1 MGLASADLSIA
12 RDMAGRYMASGALA
26 SISSPRETRLVPS
39 KEEIEQSLGIY
50 EGSGGN
56 VLGFFDITIRR
67 VPISGGS
74 NIPAKLES
82 PANKLSMT
90 IQRICTAFGVTKDEL
105 AKICKIDSRKTLYN
119 WIDGKSKPRR
129 SAMERLFDLA
139 LIAQAWKQAALP
151 NDRESM
157 YRPILGNM
165 SVFDL
170 LTSDKLDRE
179 AILFAGSRIALS
191 STRQTLSDPFA

>member
-1 MGLASADLSIA
+1 MGLASVDLSIA
-12 RDMAGRYMASGALA
+12 RFMARERYMASGALA

-56 VLGFFDITIRR
+56 VLGCITIRR

-74 NIPAKLES
+74 NIAARPES
-82 PANKLSMT
+82 PANKLRTTVES
-90 IQRICTAFGVTKDEL
+90 ICTAFEVTKDEL
-105 AKICKIDSRKTLYN
+105 ARICKIESRKTVYN
-119 WIDGKSKPRR
+119 WMDGKSTPRR
-129 SAMERLFDLA
+129 STMERLFDLV
-139 LIAQAWKQAALP
+139 LIAQAWKQGAFP
-151 NDRESM
+151 NDWESIH
-157 YRPILGNM
+157 RPILGNM

-191 STRQTLSDPFA
+191 STRPTLSDPFA